1 MITMENTFKR
11 ALALKQS
18 QIGLWL
24 GICSGYTAEMVG
36 GAGFD
41 WLLIDGEHAP
51 NTLDTVLAQ
60 LQALAPHPV
69 HPVVRSAWND
79 AVEIKRLL
87 DVGATTLLIPMV
99 QNAEEAARAVAA
111 TRYPPQGTRGV
122 GAALARA
129 SQWNRTP
136 NYLKQANDQ
145 ICVLVQVETAV
156 AMAEI
161 EAICAVQGVDGVFI
175 GPSDLA
181 ADMGYLGNPGHPDV
195 QKAVEEGI
203 RRIVNC
209 HKAAGILIADEAL
222 ARRYIELGTTFT
234 AVGVDTTLLVKSA
247 EALARRF
254 KNEQAPPPASQSSG
268 PSVY

>member
-1 MITMENTFKR
+1 MHNTFKH
-11 ALALKQS
+11 ALAARQS

-24 GICSGYTAEMVG
+24 GMCSPYTAEMIG

-51 NTLDTVLAQ
+51 NTLDTILGQ

-79 AVEIKRLL
+79 PVEIKRLL
-87 DVGATTLLIPMV
+87 DIGATTLLVPMV
-99 QNAEEAARAVAA
+99 QDAGQAAQAVAA
-111 TRYPPQGTRGV
+111 TRYPPQGVRGV

-136 NYLKQANDQ
+136 DYLSRANDQ
-145 ICVLVQVETAV
+145 VCVLVQVETAA
-156 AMAEI
+156 AMTQI
-161 EAICAVQGVDGVFI
+161 EAICAVDGVDGVFI

-181 ADMGYLGNPGHPDV
+181 ADMGHLGEPGHPDV
-195 QKAVEEGI
+195 QRAVEDGI
-203 RRIVNC
+203 ARINAC
-209 HKAAGILIADEAL
+209 GKAAGILIADEAL

-234 AVGVDTTLLVKSA
+234 AVGVDTSLLVKSA
-247 EALARRF
+247 QALAQRF
-254 KNEQAPPPASQSSG
+254 KGAAAAPAANPTG

>member
-1 MITMENTFKR
+1 MTMENRFKR
-11 ALALKQS
+11 ALAQKES

-24 GICSGYTAEMVG
+24 GMCSGCAAEMVA

-51 NTLDTVLAQ
+51 NTLDSILAQ

-87 DVGATTLLIPMV
+87 DIGATTLLIPMV

-111 TRYPPQGTRGV
+111 TRYPPQGVRGV

-145 ICVLVQVETAV
+145 ICVLVQVETRA

-161 EAICAVQGVDGVFI
+161 EKICAVEGVDGVFI

-181 ADMGYLGNPGHPDV
+181 ADIGYLGNPGHPEV
-195 QKAVEEGI
+195 QNLVEDGI
-203 RRIVNC
+203 RRIVAC
-209 HKAAGILIADEAL
+209 GKAAGILIADEVL

-234 AVGVDTTLLVKSA
+234 AVGVDTTLLVRSA

-254 KNEQAPPPASQSSG
+254 KGEKLPASSG
-268 PSVY
+268 NSAASVY

>member
-1 MITMENTFKR
+1 MENTFKR
-11 ALALKQS
+11 ALAQKQS

-24 GICSGYTAEMVG
+24 GMCSGYAAEMVA

-41 WLLIDGEHAP
+41 WLLIDAEHAP
-51 NTLDTVLAQ
+51 NTLDSVLAQ
-60 LQALAPHPV
+60 LQALAPHPA

-79 AVEIKRLL
+79 IVEIKRLL

-99 QNAEEAARAVAA
+99 QNANEAQRAVAS
-111 TRYPPQGTRGV
+111 TRYPPQGVRGV

-136 NYLKQANDQ
+136 NYLKRANDQ
-145 ICVLVQVETAV
+145 ICVLVQVETV
-156 AMAEI
+156 SAMAEI
-161 EAICAVQGVDGVFI
+161 EAICAVDGVDGVFI

-181 ADMGYLGNPGHPDV
+181 ADMGHLGDPGHPDV
-195 QKAVEEGI
+195 QRAVEDGI
-203 RRIVNC
+203 RRIVASG
-209 HKAAGILIADEAL
+209 KAAGILIANEAL

-254 KNEQAPPPASQSSG
+254 KGEEAPAPPKSDG